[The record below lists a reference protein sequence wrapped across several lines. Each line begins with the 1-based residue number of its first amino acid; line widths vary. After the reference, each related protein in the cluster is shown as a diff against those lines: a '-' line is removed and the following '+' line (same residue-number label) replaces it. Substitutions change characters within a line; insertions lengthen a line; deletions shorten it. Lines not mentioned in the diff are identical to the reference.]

1 VNPLDSEG
9 DRIPS
14 ISGRKGPIGLRNPMG
29 ASDSFGAD
37 SHKEVINMQ
46 MQLLFILVMALLLIV
61 FTFQNPYPVQMRFM
75 GWQSGQIPL
84 IMVILI
90 SIIAGVIV
98 SLLLGLKQAKELKR
112 DNRQLKAELDELK
125 APPVK
130 SEEES

>member
-1 VNPLDSEG
+1 
-9 DRIPS
+9 
-14 ISGRKGPIGLRNPMG
+14 
-29 ASDSFGAD
+29 
-37 SHKEVINMQ
+37 MQ
-46 MQLLFILVMALLLIV
+46 MQLLFILVMALLLMV

-112 DNRQLKAELDELK
+112 NNRQLRTELDELK

-130 SEEES
+130 SEEEPVRSGEEL